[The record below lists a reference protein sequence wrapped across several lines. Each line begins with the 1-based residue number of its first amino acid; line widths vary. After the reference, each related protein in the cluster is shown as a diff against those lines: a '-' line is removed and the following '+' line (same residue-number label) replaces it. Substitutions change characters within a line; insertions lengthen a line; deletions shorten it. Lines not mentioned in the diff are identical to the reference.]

1 MAAVLKHHAEP
12 PTLAG
17 FTEDEVRKARRYHR
31 PLYLV
36 MVVEG
41 AVWFA
46 LLALLAFGPPGRAID
61 RAIGPWPW
69 AAATVAWS
77 VVVVLV
83 PFAVTLPLSFWF
95 GHRRERRWG
104 FSTQGSG
111 GWLTDRVKGLLVG
124 VVLTSVLMVG
134 LVGLARWL
142 PNAWPFV
149 AAPAAAAVVVL
160 LSFVAPVVLEPLFN
174 RFKPLDDAALTDQLR
189 ALSIQAGVPVSDVLV
204 ADASRRTRREN
215 AYVSGLGSTRRV
227 VLFDTLLGRADPR
240 QVRLVVAHE
249 LGHRRLRHVALG
261 TALATTAMVAGVFG
275 LWALLELHGVRTLA
289 GVSGAGDPGVVA
301 FVAFAGGIAGLVA
314 GPLQSA
320 MSRRLERDAD
330 RFSLDLTDDLVVFE
344 ESHRDLARSNLADLD
359 PPLAVYLMTFSH
371 PTPPERIAAGRRWAS
386 PGPTTG

>member
-1 MAAVLKHHAEP
+1 MQAALKHRGEP

-17 FTEDEVRKARRYHR
+17 FTADEVRKARRYHR
-31 PLYLV
+31 PLYVV

-41 AVWFA
+41 VAWFA
-46 LLALLAFGPPGRAID
+46 LLALLSFGPPGRAID
-61 RAIGPWPW
+61 RAVGPWPW

-77 VVVVLV
+77 VVVVVV

-111 GWLTDRVKGLLVG
+111 GWLTDRAKGVLVG
-124 VVLTSVLMVG
+124 VVLTSGLMVG

-142 PNAWPFV
+142 PRAWPLV
-149 AAPAAAAVVVL
+149 AAPVAAAVVIL

-174 RFKPLDDAALTDQLR
+174 RFKPLEDGALVDQLR
-189 ALSIQAGVPVSDVLV
+189 ALSVEAGVPVSDVLV

-261 TALATTAMVAGVFG
+261 TTLATGAMVAGVFG

-289 GVSGAGDPGVVA
+289 GVTGAGDPGVVP
-301 FVAFAGGIAGLVA
+301 FVAFAGGIAGLLA

-320 MSRRLERDAD
+320 VSRRLERDAD

-359 PPLAVYLMTFSH
+359 PPRAVYLMTFSH

-386 PGPTTG
+386 PRPTTG